1 MKWKKLRE
9 RNYKEKKMTSKTTDP
24 TFQMTDTME
33 QKIPKQE
40 PGEKRKGDVN
50 GGMEL
55 LELDFLLGVIEDT
68 KGNDNHDVTMR
79 KLTFNEILRRENQ
92 TQIDSNALAVYAV
105 NKGNLY
111 GKVIQCEAMKELT
124 RRTVQN
130 KNVT

>member
-1 MKWKKLRE
+1 
-9 RNYKEKKMTSKTTDP
+9 MTGKTTEP
-24 TFQMTDTME
+24 TFQMTDTTA

-40 PGEKRKGDVN
+40 PGEKRKGDVG

-105 NKGNLY
+105 KGNLY

-124 RRTVQN
+124 RRTMQT
-130 KNVT
+130 KNAT